1 MTNKEQLQTVQVPLD
16 EFILEI
22 AREAAREVIE
32 KHMETCKVHC
42 LEADVHAVDGR
53 VRLLELRWARLV
65 GVAAGAGAAG
75 GLIGS
80 LIPVIIK
87 LIPKVL

>member
-53 VRLLELRWARLV
+53 VRLLELRWARLLGIV
-65 GVAAGAGAAG
+65 AGAGTAG

-80 LIPVIIK
+80 LIPIIIK